1 MKVVYK
7 GIPPKLS
14 AAVQKKLDARFAK
27 LGKLLD
33 GRGERGAHVVVVQE
47 RHQNCA
53 EITVHFYDH
62 ELVGKGSDPD
72 LMNSLT
78 QALGKIE
85 TQAVKTKGK
94 WREQH
99 RRKDAPKKDAGKAAD
114 LDTAASQVEPDAADV
129 KRIFRVNGVGRR
141 KPMTLDEAVLEMD
154 NTRDYLVYR
163 DSQREGVSV
172 LVRRR
177 DGNFDLIES

>member
-47 RHQNCA
+47 RYQYCA
-53 EITVHFYDH
+53 EVTVQFYDH
-62 ELVGKGSDPD
+62 QLVGNGSDAD
-72 LMNSLT
+72 LLNALT

-85 TQAVKTKGK
+85 TQAVKTRGK
-94 WREQH
+94 WREKH

-114 LDTAASQVEPDAADV
+114 RDTANRAEPDAADA
-129 KRIFRVNGVGRR
+129 KKIFRVNGVGRR

-163 DSQREGVSV
+163 DTQREGVSV

>member
-1 MKVVYK
+1 MKVAYK

-47 RHQNCA
+47 RHQYCA
-53 EITVHFYDH
+53 EVTVQFYDH
-62 ELVGKGSDPD
+62 QLVGNGSDPD
-72 LMNSLT
+72 LMNALT

-94 WREQH
+94 WREKH

-114 LDTAASQVEPDAADV
+114 RDTANRAEPEASDA
-129 KRIFRVNGVGRR
+129 KKIFRVNGVGRR

-163 DSQREGVSV
+163 DTQREGVSV

>member
-14 AAVQKKLDARFAK
+14 AAIQKKLDVRFAK

-33 GRGERGAHVVVVQE
+33 GRGERGAHVMVVQE
-47 RHQNCA
+47 RHLNCA
-53 EITVHFYDH
+53 EVTVHFYDH

-72 LMNSLT
+72 LLNSLT
-78 QALGKIE
+78 QALGKLE

-94 WREQH
+94 WREKH
-99 RRKDAPKKDAGKAAD
+99 RRKDASKKDAGKAAA
-114 LDTAASQVEPDAADV
+114 LATAASQVEPDVAA

-163 DSQREGVSV
+163 DTQREGVSV

>member
-47 RHQNCA
+47 RHQYCA
-53 EITVHFYDH
+53 EVTIHFYDH
-62 ELVGKGSDPD
+62 ELVGNGSDPD
-72 LMNSLT
+72 LLNALV

-94 WREQH
+94 WREKH

-114 LDTAASQVEPDAADV
+114 RDTAASQVETEAADA
-129 KRIFRVNGVGRR
+129 KKIFRVNGVGRR

-163 DSQREGVSV
+163 DTQREGLSV

>member
-14 AAVQKKLDARFAK
+14 AAIEKKLDVRFAK

-47 RHQNCA
+47 RHQYCA
-53 EITVHFYDH
+53 EVTVHFYDH
-62 ELVGKGSDPD
+62 ELVGKGSEPD
-72 LMNSLT
+72 LLNSLT

-99 RRKDAPKKDAGKAAD
+99 RRKDAPKKDAGIAAA
-114 LDTAASQVEPDAADV
+114 LDTAAEQGEPDAV
-129 KRIFRVNGVGRR
+129 PSKRVFRVNGVGRR
-141 KPMTLDEAVLEMD
+141 KPMTLDEAMLEID
-154 NTRDYLVYR
+154 PARDYLVYR
-163 DSQREGVSV
+163 DTQRDGLSV
-172 LVRRR
+172 LIRRR

>member
-14 AAVQKKLDARFAK
+14 AAVEKKLDVRFAK

-47 RHQNCA
+47 RHQYCA
-53 EITVHFYDH
+53 EVTIHFYDH
-62 ELVGKGSDPD
+62 ELVGNGADAD
-72 LMNSLT
+72 LLNALT
-78 QALGKIE
+78 QSLGKIE
-85 TQAVKTKGK
+85 TQAVKTKGR
-94 WREQH
+94 WREKH

-114 LDTAASQVEPDAADV
+114 RDTADRAEPVAADA

-163 DSQREGVSV
+163 DTQREGVSV

>member
-1 MKVVYK
+1 MKVAYK

-14 AAVQKKLDARFAK
+14 AAIQKKLDARFAK

-47 RHQNCA
+47 RHLYCA
-53 EITVHFYDH
+53 EVTLHFYDH
-62 ELVGKGSDPD
+62 ELVGKGSDVD
-72 LMNSLT
+72 LLNALA
-78 QALGKIE
+78 QALGKLE

-94 WREQH
+94 WREKH
-99 RRKDAPKKDAGKAAD
+99 RRQDAPKKDAGKAAD
-114 LDTAASQVEPDAADV
+114 RDTASRAEPNDASDARKV
-129 KRIFRVNGVGRR
+129 FRVNGVGRR

-154 NTRDYLVYR
+154 STRDYLVYR
-163 DSQREGVSV
+163 DTQREGVSV

>member
-14 AAVQKKLDARFAK
+14 TAVQKKFDARFAK

-47 RHQNCA
+47 RHQYCA
-53 EITVHFYDH
+53 EVTVQFYDH
-62 ELVGKGSDPD
+62 QLVGNGSDPD
-72 LMNSLT
+72 LLNSLT
-78 QALGKIE
+78 QALGKLE

-94 WREQH
+94 WREKH
-99 RRKDAPKKDAGKAAD
+99 RRKDASKKDAGKAAAVA
-114 LDTAASQVEPDAADV
+114 TAASQVEPDVAA

-163 DSQREGVSV
+163 DTQREGVSV

>member
-129 KRIFRVNGVGRR
+129 KRIFRVNG
-141 KPMTLDEAVLEMD
+141 
-154 NTRDYLVYR
+154 
-163 DSQREGVSV
+163 
-172 LVRRR
+172 
-177 DGNFDLIES
+177 

>member
-14 AAVQKKLDARFAK
+14 AAVQKKLDVRFAK

-47 RHQNCA
+47 RHLYCS
-53 EITVHFYDH
+53 EITIQFYDH
-62 ELVGKGSDPD
+62 QLVGNGSDAD
-72 LMNSLT
+72 LLNSLT
-78 QALGKIE
+78 QALGKLE

-94 WREQH
+94 WREKH
-99 RRKDAPKKDAGKAAD
+99 RRKDASKKDAGKAAA
-114 LDTAASQVEPDAADV
+114 LDTAASQVEPDAAGA

-163 DSQREGVSV
+163 DTQREGVSV